1 MRAFKVGQKARIVDM
16 PAKGIHLIGEVVTIL
31 PIGGFGIEDDDVV
44 VATEA
49 GTMLF
54 LKEHQLARLEE

>member
-1 MRAFKVGQKARIVDM
+1 MRTFKVGQKARVIDM
-16 PAKGIHLIGEVVTIL
+16 PAKGIYLLGEVVTIL

-44 VATEA
+44 VATES

-54 LKEHQLARLEE
+54 LKEHQLAKLEG

>member
-1 MRAFKVGQKARIVDM
+1 MRTFKVGQKARVIDM
-16 PAKGIHLIGEVVTIL
+16 PAKGIYLIGEVVSIL

>member
-1 MRAFKVGQKARIVDM
+1 MRAFKVGQKARIIDM
-16 PAKGIHLIGEVVTIL
+16 PTKGIYLVGEVVTIL

-54 LKEHQLARLEE
+54 LKEHQLVMLEK

>member
-1 MRAFKVGQKARIVDM
+1 MRVFKVGQKARVISM
-16 PAKGIHLIGEVVTIL
+16 PAKGIYLIGEVVTIL
-31 PIGGFGIEDDDVV
+31 LIGSFGIEDDDVV

-54 LKEHQLARLEE
+54 LKEHQLVRLEE